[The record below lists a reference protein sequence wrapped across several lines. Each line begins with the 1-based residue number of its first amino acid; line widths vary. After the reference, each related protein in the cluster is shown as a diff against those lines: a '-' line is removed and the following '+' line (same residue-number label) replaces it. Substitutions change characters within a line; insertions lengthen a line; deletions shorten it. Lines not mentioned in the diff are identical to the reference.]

1 MNGLKK
7 YPKIWLL
14 VALAL
19 LVSACQT
26 SQPPVHQ
33 YQWLSFMEHSVYNSV
48 KSNEERLQSFKR
60 RIKGTESSSALEML
74 KNAELLRQKV
84 TTLRATIDKVKSRL
98 IQEAGLGFNSK
109 THLPKDPLNVQQTRI
124 IMREEAPILSK
135 KLNDFTDFI
144 AAEYK
149 SMPQLER
156 LGDGFPTQ
164 SFYET
169 YFEKANLVEA
179 LMTLTQ
185 RQGAIL
191 RYQEEVM
198 KKECLDC

>member
-60 RIKGTESSSALEML
+60 RIKG
-74 KNAELLRQKV
+74 
-84 TTLRATIDKVKSRL
+84 
-98 IQEAGLGFNSK
+98 
-109 THLPKDPLNVQQTRI
+109 
-124 IMREEAPILSK
+124 IMREVAPLLSK
-135 KLNDFTDFI
+135 KLNDFTNFI
-144 AAEYK
+144 ATEYK
-149 SMPQLER
+149 DMPKLES
-156 LGDGFPTQ
+156 LWDGFPRQ